1 MAAHER
7 VIERLENIRSALM
20 ASPAVADIRVLHE
33 QALGDVG
40 YFRIRGKFVNADRFL
55 FMERFHNR
63 NGGIFVEK
71 YAFHWQGPDGALI
84 RRWDNAPH
92 HREIATF
99 PDHLHEGS
107 EDTVLP
113 HAALDSFQVLRMV
126 EAALAMSLNPSSTN
140 PQAPRTP

>member
-1 MAAHER
+1 MSAHER
-7 VIERLENIRSALM
+7 VIERLCNIRSALM
-20 ASPAVADIRVLHE
+20 ASPVVADMRVLHE

-40 YFRIRGKFVNADRFL
+40 YFRIRGTFVNSDGFL

-63 NGGIFVEK
+63 DGGIFVEK
-71 YAFHWQGPDGALI
+71 YAFHWQRADGSLI

-92 HREIATF
+92 HPEIATF

-113 HAALDSFQVLRMV
+113 HAAVDSFRVLRMV
-126 EAALAMSLNPSSTN
+126 EAALSMFLNPSSTN